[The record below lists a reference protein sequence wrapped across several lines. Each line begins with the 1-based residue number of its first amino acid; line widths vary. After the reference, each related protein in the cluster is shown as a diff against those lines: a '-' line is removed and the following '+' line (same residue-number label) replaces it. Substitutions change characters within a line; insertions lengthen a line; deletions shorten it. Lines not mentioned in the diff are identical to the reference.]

1 MSEFY
6 KKYEKKQTL
15 TPLITPFILKMHETK
30 DFAYGILWKVREFYI
45 LQSFPEIS
53 YIYWVS
59 HNKLKIC
66 LPDSL
71 VRSGL
76 YGIWSSLRH
85 FIHKL
90 QVLIWGV
97 LKFRERFL
105 NFAPLTSASEQWAPA
120 LSKRMIEIGL
130 LCIKISCP

>member
-1 MSEFY
+1 MFEFY

-76 YGIWSSLRH
+76 YGIWSSLQH

-90 QVLIWGV
+90 QILIWGG
-97 LKFRERFL
+97 LKNQGKISQFCAIGISF
-105 NFAPLTSASEQWAPA
+105 PTKGASFMQKINEF
-120 LSKRMIEIGL
+120 GL
-130 LCIKISCP
+130 LFI